1 MRNRTN
7 LRRLIGAALLTAA
20 IALGT
25 AMATTASAQ
34 AMPRNPCSDYA
45 NQVRTSAYRDLAEAA
60 TGDEAV
66 NLPQPRAGEPVEPMD
81 TGEGSGER
89 DRTTC

>member
-1 MRNRTN
+1 MKDRST
-7 LRRLIGAALLTAA
+7 LGRLVGAALLTAA

-25 AMATTASAQ
+25 ALATTASAQ

-45 NQVRTSAYRDLAEAA
+45 NLLRTSAYRDLADAA
-60 TGDEAV
+60 TGDEAA
-66 NLPQPRAGEPVEPMD
+66 NLPSERAGDPVEPMD
-81 TGEGSGER
+81 AGEGSGEL